1 MSSGKQ
7 AGSTITPPYRS
18 AACLSVFG
26 ASSDMSVCV
35 STEPLVA
42 VASCAACGM
51 SDERARGRGGHGH
64 AGGAAAKR
72 ARAPLVATVGPR
84 AVARRGDTAER
95 ADTSL
100 RYPIDA
106 LEGRKGNAD
115 ARRRTGGWAREMI
128 LDANAAV
135 VAQAIAHF
143 RDIAEWRSRG
153 AVPRTRP
160 KERRASSRA
169 TPAAKS
175 CDHKCVFEDCV
186 SIRVFSRKKHSLTSL
201 NSWRVR
207 KQLSRRVSDHI
218 EERCAARSFR
228 DSSKLRHGGQCI
240 RPLHGVHHAAVP
252 GRRRVTARAPDRGCV
267 SRREKQSVS
276 PRPVR
281 RPRGARVTRA
291 AKPRRFTRFRR
302 VLRACGFLRSADR
315 PPRYRPPPQ
324 IFARSRTRP
333 KAPRSATA

>member
-1 MSSGKQ
+1 MRMRRSSRRPSLTS
-7 AGSTITPPYRS
+7 ATSRS
-18 AACLSVFG
+18 
-26 ASSDMSVCV
+26 
-35 STEPLVA
+35 
-42 VASCAACGM
+42 
-51 SDERARGRGGHGH
+51 GGH
-64 AGGAAAKR
+64 
-72 ARAPLVATVGPR
+72 
-84 AVARRGDTAER
+84 AVPSRELGRKKGARRVERQPRNPVIASAFLKTARPYVFFQE
-95 ADTSL
+95 
-100 RYPIDA
+100 
-106 LEGRKGNAD
+106 K
-115 ARRRTGGWAREMI
+115 
-128 LDANAAV
+128 
-135 VAQAIAHF
+135 AQ
-143 RDIAEWRSRG
+143 
-153 AVPRTRP
+153 P
-160 KERRASSRA
+160 
-169 TPAAKS
+169 
-175 CDHKCVFEDCV
+175 
-186 SIRVFSRKKHSLTSL
+186 TSL

-315 PPRYRPPPQ
+315 PPRYRPPRRSSR
-324 IFARSRTRP
+324 AREQDRRRRE
-333 KAPRSATA
+333 ALPRDAFGRRALRHRHAHVVAEPVRRGRQAQKVFRD